1 MVEKKTWRTDMFQK
15 IKEVES
21 LESNVK
27 RSNTLRSEISQIAE
41 QYLSER
47 KELEAKV
54 ADFGPRHDIMG
65 CQ

>member
-1 MVEKKTWRTDMFQK
+1 MFQK

-41 QYLSER
+41 QYLSEG